1 VIFDRLTHIYA
12 SAVAEV
18 DNFRLS
24 LPLVGVLS
32 LIRIVNFD
40 IT

>member
-1 VIFDRLTHIYA
+1 MTHIYA

-24 LPLVGVLS
+24 LPLVMVCFSDQG
-32 LIRIVNFD
+32 RDFD